1 MTSTSGPP
9 DPRDRPGVRAN
20 ALSAA
25 SFVPL
30 STIDARVSDAV
41 LDVLEDAGVAAYLE
55 PSLGEVGPYRD
66 VRSHGRPTHALYVD
80 GALQDVAAAVL
91 RVELPGLLAEVG
103 PTPTDDDEAFAA
115 IVAGFELGDVAP
127 DAHRPTTSG
136 ADPDRRADDADD
148 DVPWTRGPVATGEDD
163 EFVPP
168 PPPPLP
174 RLRGAALWGTVAL
187 VSGIALLVLLP
198 LGGVTSRRQTVAG
211 ILLTVAGVATL
222 LWQMRDA
229 PPTDSGPD
237 DGAVV

>member
-1 MTSTSGPP
+1 MTSMSGPP

-66 VRSHGRPTHALYVD
+66 VRSHGRPAHALYVD

-103 PTPTDDDEAFAA
+103 PAPTYDDEAFAA
-115 IVAGFELGDVAP
+115 IVAGFELDDAAP

-136 ADPDRRADDADD
+136 GEPARAGDSDEDA
-148 DVPWTRGPVATGEDD
+148 PWTRGPIAADEDD
-163 EFVPP
+163 EFIPP

-174 RLRGAALWGTVAL
+174 RLRGAALWGTVGL
-187 VSGIALLVLLP
+187 VGGIAMLVLLP
-198 LGGVTSRRQTVAG
+198 LAGVTSYRQTVAD
-211 ILLTVAGVATL
+211 ILVTIAGVATL